1 MAKLG
6 LSLLLILLSI
16 FSLSSTVEPAFSRH
30 IARRSRARAY
40 IETACQTTH
49 YPALCVHCLS
59 TYIKPNM
66 TIQSPQQLAQV
77 ALSASLYRALYAR
90 AYVLKV
96 VRELKTLKRENQ
108 VLQDCLEQ
116 INDSVDQLSGS
127 IKELRRLGQE
137 SVGDDW
143 FWHISNVETWV
154 STALTDASTC
164 VDELPAGP
172 NMSKL
177 KATIKGKVLNVAE
190 VTSNALAL
198 FHKFAARYRTA
209 SATKKP

>member
-16 FSLSSTVEPAFSRH
+16 FSLSNTVEPAFSRH
-30 IARRSRARAY
+30 ISRRSRARAY
-40 IETACQTTH
+40 IETACQTTQ

-108 VLQDCLEQ
+108 VVQDCLEQ

-137 SVGDDW
+137 SVGDDL

-154 STALTDASTC
+154 GTALTDASTC

-198 FHKFAARYRTA
+198 FHKFAA